1 MAVSRMDVL
10 FHTTVMIRLLMIA
23 GLCCGLGAI
32 ATAHNIGATPVTW
45 NREISRLVYD
55 KCASCHRPGGTA
67 FSMMTYLEVQPRLVE
82 IKTAVLTRRM
92 PPWGAIKGFGEF
104 KNDQALTQE
113 QIELIVDWIQND
125 APRGNNRRAL
135 PAEPSFA
142 RVPPAPPVPVKTVRG
157 VTTLDRPL
165 VVDGLLPEQV
175 ASHQSIRITA
185 SLPDG
190 SVEPLIWLHQYEQR
204 YTHPFLFRKPLRLPA
219 GTVIR
224 GVPDDAAVGL
234 LAH

>member
-1 MAVSRMDVL
+1 MV
-10 FHTTVMIRLLMIA
+10 RLLLIV

-32 ATAHNIGATPVTW
+32 VAAHNIGATPVTW

-67 FSMMTYLEVQPRLVE
+67 FSMITYQDVQPRLVE
-82 IKTAVLTRRM
+82 IKTAVLNRRM

-104 KNDQALTQE
+104 KDDQALTQE

-125 APRGNNRRAL
+125 APRGNNRRAM
-135 PAEPSFA
+135 PAAPSFPSSLPPG
-142 RVPPAPPVPVKTVRG
+142 PPAAVKTIRG
-157 VTTLDRPL
+157 VMTLDRPL
-165 VVDGLLPEQV
+165 VLDGLLPEQV
-175 ASHQSIRITA
+175 ASNQSIRITA
-185 SLPDG
+185 ALPDG
-190 SVEPLIWLHQYEQR
+190 SIEPLIWLHQYDPR
-204 YTHPFLFRKPLRLPA
+204 YIHPFLFRKPLRLPA

-224 GVPDDAAVGL
+224 GVPNDAAVGL

>member
-1 MAVSRMDVL
+1 MVK
-10 FHTTVMIRLLMIA
+10 LLLVV
-23 GLCCGLGAI
+23 LCCGLGAI
-32 ATAHNIGATPVTW
+32 VAAHNIGATPVTW

-67 FSMMTYLEVQPRLVE
+67 FSMMTYVDVQPRLVE

-135 PAEPSFA
+135 PAEPAFTTA
-142 RVPPAPPVPVKTVRG
+142 PPAAPAAPTRSVSG
-157 VTTLDRPL
+157 ATTLDRPL
-165 VVDGLLPEQV
+165 VLEGLLPEKV
-175 ASHQSIRITA
+175 TSNQSIRITA
-185 SLPDG
+185 ALPDG
-190 SVEPLIWLHQYEQR
+190 RVEPLIWLHQYDDR
-204 YTHPFLFRKPLRLPA
+204 NPHPFLFRKALRLPA

-224 GVPDDAAVGL
+224 GVPNDAILGL
-234 LAH
+234 LGY

>member
-1 MAVSRMDVL
+1 MYYFTRSAMVRL
-10 FHTTVMIRLLMIA
+10 FLIA
-23 GLCCGLGAI
+23 GLCSGLGAI
-32 ATAHNIGATPVTW
+32 VAAHNIGATPVTW

-67 FSMMTYLEVQPRLVE
+67 FSMMTYQDVQPRLVE
-82 IKTAVLTRRM
+82 MKTAVLTRRM

-135 PAEPSFA
+135 PTEPSF
-142 RVPPAPPVPVKTVRG
+142 PPTAPAIYLPVKAVTG
-157 VTTLDRPL
+157 TTTLDRPVL
-165 VVDGLLPEQV
+165 LDGLLPEKIS
-175 ASHQSIRITA
+175 ANQSVKITA
-185 SLPDG
+185 ALPDG
-190 SVEPLIWLHQYEQR
+190 TVEPLIWLHQYDQR
-204 YTHPFLFRKPLRLPA
+204 YRHPFLFRKPLRLPA

-224 GVPDDAAVGL
+224 GVPNDAAVGL